1 MAAQVGA
8 GGGAGCRY
16 KEVTQDSSL
25 MVMESEV
32 CGSRR
37 GLREPIHEIKLPRT
51 AHAHDACTHT
61 HTRACMHTTH
71 AHMDSA

>member
-16 KEVTQDSSL
+16 KKVTQDSSL
-25 MVMESEV
+25 TVMDSKV

-37 GLREPIHEIKLPRT
+37 GLWESIREVELPRT
-51 AHAHDACTHT
+51 AHAHDACAHTHT
-61 HTRACMHTTH
+61 HVHACT
-71 AHMDSA
+71 